1 MKKNTTKI
9 FIAAV
14 FLTISGTAFAQEGRV
29 GINTSTP
36 AATLDVV
43 ASPSNATRIDG
54 FIAPRLKGSELKAK
68 DALYTTA
75 QEGAIV
81 YVTEAVSG
89 VTDKT
94 TNVTSIGYYYF
105 DKTQG
110 IAGRWM
116 KIANP
121 SAAGIYQE
129 PWNNVADG
137 TPATT
142 NTQNLYQTG
151 DIGIRTNSPKATLD
165 VQANDTGRPFGII
178 APRVT
183 AVQLRNAGGNFNADQ
198 DAALVYVTQEFGSSD
213 TPTDRTSNVT
223 SIGYYYFDK
232 TQGTNGR
239 WMKIANPT
247 TITYQEPW
255 VVQGSTTLA
264 TTNSQAISQNASVAI
279 GKSTAYN
286 STNQTMLDVA
296 GAVRGGT
303 GQAGVVGSNSAAFG
317 NGAIAS
323 GTESFAIGNNTTAS
337 GAQSFAGGGNGATA
351 SGVYSY
357 SFGNAATSL
366 GNHAVAMG
374 IGTVAPARSSVSLG
388 RFNINSFTSAD
399 ITANADGDPIF
410 QLGVGADT
418 NNRWNTITSFYLSNS
433 PGWVAIGGSAVNTMP
448 TRTSNNERL
457 RVYGGTLSN
466 SSYVTDI
473 NSVTGAATD
482 KIVVADATTGQLKTI
497 SATGSAVAYQ
507 EPWVIQGS
515 TTPAT
520 TNSQA
525 ISQNASVAIGKSSA
539 YSSTNT
545 ALLDV
550 AGAIRGGS
558 SQAGVVGNNS
568 VAFGQSNTA
577 SNWQSIAIGD
587 SNTSSGVSSI
597 ALGSKNKAT
606 GDGSFATGNTTTAS
620 ATNSFAAGLSNTA
633 SGTNAVAI
641 GGTLNKPSGANSFA
655 TGYNNSATNNQSFTG
670 GANNINNG
678 ESSITYG
685 GSNTV
690 TSAASNAAA
699 FGSFNTIS
707 ASNTFIG
714 GGSGNTASANYS
726 AVLGGNNNVASGVKA
741 VVLGGDAT
749 GASGDFSVA
758 AGAASNA
765 TGDYSLAFGNS
776 ATASFTHSVA
786 IGIGTATAARSGVS
800 LGRFNKYTTGSNTA
814 ANAPG
819 DVIFQVGQGTTF
831 TNRVNLITGYYG
843 MNTDNSFGNGWV
855 VIGANPSNSESVRLG
870 TEALTVYGKIASTG
884 GINAG
889 GSINGSV
896 STYPDY
902 VFQNYY
908 NGNSTLNSNYKFTNL
923 YETEKF
929 IKENHHLPGVTSVNE
944 LEKTE
949 NGYSIN
955 IGTTATQALEKAEEL
970 YLHTIEQQKQIDE
983 LKDIV
988 KQQQKQ
994 IDQLLKK

>member
-9 FIAAV
+9 FIAAI
-14 FLTISGTAFAQEGRV
+14 FLTISGTAYAQEGRV

-110 IAGRWM
+110 TAGRWM

-121 SAAGIYQE
+121 SAVGIYQE

-198 DAALVYVTQEFGSSD
+198 DAALVYVTQEFGSLD

-399 ITANADGDPIF
+399 ITQNADGDPIF

-418 NNRWNTITSFYLSNS
+418 NNRWNTITSFYLNNS
-433 PGWVAIGGSAVNTMP
+433 PGWVAIGGSTVNTMP
-448 TRTSNNERL
+448 TRTTNNERL
-457 RVYGGTLSN
+457 RVYGGALSN

-497 SATGSAVAYQ
+497 SSTGASVAYQ
-507 EPWVIQGS
+507 EPWVVQGS

-545 ALLDV
+545 AMLDV
-550 AGAIRGGS
+550 AGAVRTGIN
-558 SQAGVVGNNS
+558 QAGVVGVN
-568 VAFGQSNTA
+568 
-577 SNWQSIAIGD
+577 SIALGDGNTSSNIASSAIGKN
-587 SNTSSGVSSI
+587 NTSSGLQSFAI
-597 ALGSKNKAT
+597 GNGANAT
-606 GDGSFATGNTTTAS
+606 GNGSFAGGYY
-620 ATNSFAAGLSNTA
+620 NSGGSTA
-633 SGTNAVAI
+633 SGVSSFAFGASSTASGENSIAFAGGNSAGQNSLAI
-641 GGTLNKPSGANSFA
+641 GPNAETPSTSANSFA
-655 TGYNNSATNNQSFTG
+655 
-670 GANNINNG
+670 
-678 ESSITYG
+678 
-685 GSNTV
+685 
-690 TSAASNAAA
+690 
-699 FGSFNTIS
+699 
-707 ASNTFIG
+707 
-714 GGSGNTASANYS
+714 
-726 AVLGGNNNVASGVKA
+726 L
-741 VVLGGDAT
+741 
-749 GASGDFSVA
+749 
-758 AGAASNA
+758 
-765 TGDYSLAFGNS
+765 GNS
-776 ATASFTHSVA
+776 AKTLYNHSVA
-786 IGIGTATAARSGVS
+786 IGVGLTAPVRSSAVFGRWNAYGSAITGSDNSNNLKGDPIFQIGT
-800 LGRFNKYTTGSNTA
+800 GSSN
-814 ANAPG
+814 
-819 DVIFQVGQGTTF
+819 GT
-831 TNRVNLITGYYG
+831 RANLITAFTG
-843 MNTDNSFGNGWV
+843 MNWSDGSYDYGQVVINGTGVVTSGVVPSTPITPSGATYAANLSVYGNGGIATNSRV
-855 VIGANPSNSESVRLG
+855 YASNFVANG
-870 TEALTVYGKIASTG
+870 TVLTV
-884 GINAG
+884 
-889 GSINGSV
+889 
-896 STYPDY
+896 PDY
-902 VFQNYY
+902 VFQKYY
-908 NGNSTLNSNYKFTNL
+908 TGTSSLKSDYHFTSNL
-923 YETEKF
+923 YEIEKYL
-929 IKENHHLPGVTSVNE
+929 KENHHLPGVMSAKEISEAGSYDLGKMQFQN
-944 LEKTE
+944 LEKT
-949 NGYSIN
+949 
-955 IGTTATQALEKAEEL
+955 EEL
-970 YLHTIEQQKQIDE
+970 YLHSIEQQKQIDE

>member
-9 FIAAV
+9 FIAAI
-14 FLTISGTAFAQEGRV
+14 FLTISGTAYAQEGRV

-110 IAGRWM
+110 TAGRWM

-255 VVQGSTTLA
+255 VVQGGTTPA

-286 STNQTMLDVA
+286 STIQTMLDVA

-303 GQAGVVGSNSAAFG
+303 GQSGVVGINSAAFG
-317 NGAIAS
+317 NGAKAT
-323 GTESFAIGNNTTAS
+323 GAESFATGNNTTAS
-337 GAQSFAGGGNGATA
+337 GAQSFAGGGNGAVA
-351 SGVYSY
+351 SGQYAFA
-357 SFGNAATSL
+357 FGNGAQAF

-374 IGTVAPARSSVSLG
+374 VGTVAPARSGATFG
-388 RFNINSFTSAD
+388 RYNVNTFTSAD
-399 ITANADGDPIF
+399 ISQNQPGDPIF
-410 QLGVGADT
+410 QIGAGADDGRRFNILTTFLGT
-418 NNRWNTITSFYLSNS
+418 NGTTGSGG
-433 PGWVAIGGSAVNTMP
+433 GWLAVGGDINTMP
-448 TRTSNNERL
+448 TRINNETL

-466 SSYVTDI
+466 SAYVTDI
-473 NSVTGAATD
+473 NGVAGANTD
-482 KIVVADATTGQLKTI
+482 KLVVADATTGQLKTI

-507 EPWVIQGS
+507 EPWVVQGS

-545 ALLDV
+545 TMLDV
-550 AGAIRGGS
+550 VGAIRSGS
-558 SQAGVVGNNS
+558 SQSGVVGSNS

-577 SNWQSIAIGD
+577 SNWQSTAIGD
-587 SNTSSGVSSI
+587 SNTSSGVSSV

-606 GDGSFATGNTTTAS
+606 GDASLATGNTTTAS
-620 ATNSFAAGLSNTA
+620 GVNAT
-633 SGTNAVAI
+633 AI
-641 GGTLNKPSGANSFA
+641 GGTLNKASGTNSFA
-655 TGYNNSATNNQSFTG
+655 SGYNNQSANNQSFTG

-678 ESSITYG
+678 ESTIVYG
-685 GSNTV
+685 GSNTA
-690 TSAASNAAA
+690 TSAAVNAAA
-699 FGSFNTIS
+699 FGAFNTIS
-707 ASNTFIG
+707 GESTFIG
-714 GGSGNTASANYS
+714 GGSGNNASANYS
-726 AVLGGNNNVASGVKA
+726 
-741 VVLGGDAT
+741 VVLGGINNT
-749 GASGDFSVA
+749 ASGSNAIVFAGDTSTASGKNSIA
-758 AGAASNA
+758 AGNSASA
-765 TGDYSLAFGNS
+765 TGDNSLAFGNN
-776 ATASFTHSVA
+776 ATASFTHSIA

-800 LGRFNKYTTGSNTA
+800 LGRFNRYTTGSNTA

-819 DVIFQVGQGTTF
+819 DVIFQVGQGTTY

-884 GINAG
+884 AINAG
-889 GSINGSV
+889 GSVNGSV

-908 NGNSTLNSNYKFTNL
+908 TGNSTLNSNYKFTNL

-929 IKENHHLPGVTSVNE
+929 IKENHHLPGVTSINE

-955 IGTTATQALEKAEEL
+955 IGATATQALEKAEEL